1 MQPTRFS
8 GPILYSGRPDKG
20 EVFTDQPL
28 GFNPDFVQYFDDFLG
43 TAIDATNDYS
53 VSAISNGTFA
63 SYNRGP
69 DSALPSSDV
78 IHGWGIIQSANTVSN
93 PPNTVDSGAVALRNE
108 SVQPSR
114 SRMPVFTE
122 AAVGVSNP
130 KNCDFFWGLH
140 ASTGG
145 AFNFDSGIRIGF
157 ELDSSDGTGRLKAV
171 AYSNVSINEKVDTG
185 FDMPNASTRFGSFI
199 LTQNSGTPNSIPR
212 LTTPVLSIRLVNP
225 FDDRSSAGDRHGST
239 TAYFYINRQLV
250 ATIQNQGESYR
261 PIISSIFSPTLAYE
275 KKSELS
281 GITVGESIVSGDSQI
296 TFAGTAATDSNG
308 SGLYS
313 GQIVSL
319 NDSSNQEY
327 VAIDRQLTNQISGS
341 VQFEVNRAQLGTSA
355 QNFSAGTAV
364 DASVGACF
372 VDYMSCVYPRY
383 PNDPSLSFAMVS
395 PEIRR

>member
-20 EVFTDQPL
+20 EVFTNQPL

-78 IHGWGIIQSANTVSN
+78 INGWGIIQSANTVSN
-93 PPNTVDSGAVALRNE
+93 PPTTVDSGSVVLRNE
-108 SVQPSR
+108 SVQPGR

-122 AAVGVSNP
+122 AAVGVNNP

-140 ASTGG
+140 ATSGT
-145 AFNFDSGIRIGF
+145 AFNFDSSIRIGF

-171 AYSNVSINEKVDTG
+171 AYYNVSRAKEVDTG
-185 FDMPNASTRFGSFI
+185 FDMPNASTRTGSFI
-199 LTQNSGTPNSIPR
+199 ATSNPRTVNFNSH
-212 LTTPVLSIRLVNP
+212 LTTPVLSMRLVNP
-225 FDDRSSAGDRHGST
+225 FDDRSSSGDRHGST

-250 ATIQNQGESYR
+250 ATIQNQGVDFK
-261 PIISSIFSPTLAYE
+261 PISSSIYAPTLAYE
-275 KKSELS
+275 KKSEFS
-281 GITVGESIVSGDSQI
+281 GITVGESIVSGDTQI
-296 TFAGTAATDSNG
+296 TFAGTPATDSNG

-313 GQIVSL
+313 GCIVRL

-327 VAIDRQLTNQISGS
+327 VTIDRQVGDAVDGS
-341 VQFEVNRAQLGTSA
+341 VLCDVNRAQLSTSA
-355 QNFSAGTAV
+355 QNFSAGTPV
-364 DASVGACF
+364 DAFVGGCF

-383 PNDPSLSFAMVS
+383 PNNQSLSFAMVS
-395 PEIRR
+395 PEIQR